1 MIVSTSTKVPTD
13 DCFSRPIN
21 RRLRL
26 IAVLQ
31 WVQDKESKLNYSTHF
46 LEFVVIYVC
55 VLRCKSKVFWSIV
68 AMIVMI
74 KQDDNFF
81 KTLALDFRIYILP
94 SFSCLIYYSLS
105 PYNDV
110 SEYILYMLYI
120 YKHALHFIVFCK
132 QK

>member
-1 MIVSTSTKVPTD
+1 
-13 DCFSRPIN
+13 
-21 RRLRL
+21 
-26 IAVLQ
+26 
-31 WVQDKESKLNYSTHF
+31 
-46 LEFVVIYVC
+46 
-55 VLRCKSKVFWSIV
+55 
-68 AMIVMI
+68 MIVMI

-94 SFSCLIYYSLS
+94 SFSCLIYSSLS

-110 SEYILYMLYI
+110 SEYILHMLYI